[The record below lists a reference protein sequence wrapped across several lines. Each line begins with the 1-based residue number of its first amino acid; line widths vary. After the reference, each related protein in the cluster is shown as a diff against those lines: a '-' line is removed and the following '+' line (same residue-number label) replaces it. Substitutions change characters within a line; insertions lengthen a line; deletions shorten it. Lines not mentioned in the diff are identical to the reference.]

1 MKHGGKSLLAMQMD
15 TIKGTKRRH
24 EKKTVLFVDDEEM
37 LLEVGSLMLQRLG
50 YNVLSTSR
58 GQEAIEIFK
67 KNEIDVVILDMRMPG
82 MNGDEVC
89 QQLKNIKPKIKIILA
104 SGYVKFYSEDYLVD
118 CGFDDIIDKPFTIE
132 HLSEKIENI
141 LSV

>member
-1 MKHGGKSLLAMQMD
+1 MYGGKSPLVRQID
-15 TIKGTKRRH
+15 TKKATTNYN

-37 LLEVGSLMLQRLG
+37 LLEVGSLMLQRMD
-50 YNVLSTSR
+50 YNVLTAIK

-67 KNEIDVVILDMRMPG
+67 RNDVAFVILDMRMPG

-89 QQLKNIKPKIKIILA
+89 RQLKKIKPKIKIILA
-104 SGYVKFYSEDYLVD
+104 SGYVKFYSKDYLVD
-118 CGFDDIIDKPFTIE
+118 SGFDDILEKPFTIE

-141 LSV
+141 LSK

>member
-1 MKHGGKSLLAMQMD
+1 MVRQID
-15 TIKGTKRRH
+15 TKKATANH
-24 EKKTVLFVDDEEM
+24 NEKKTVLFVDDEEM

-50 YNVLSTSR
+50 YNVLTTSK

-67 KNEIDVVILDMRMPG
+67 KNDVAFVILDMRMPG

-89 QQLKNIKPKIKIILA
+89 RQLKKIKPKIKIILA

-118 CGFDDIIDKPFTIE
+118 SGFDDILEKPFTIE
-132 HLSEKIENI
+132 HLSEKIEYI
-141 LSV
+141 LSK